1 MKPVV
6 RNRKGELAGQAETL
20 TTGEMARLSNNTLRT
35 VRFYEEAGILA
46 PIGRTEGGHR
56 VFERHQL
63 ERLTLVTD
71 MREAGLSLDE
81 IRKLLETKET
91 ARTGGAA
98 AETAIQVLRKHITD
112 LKAKIEV
119 LGRLSQDLEET
130 VHAAEACLGC
140 KDASFPAQ
148 CGTCGRVGK
157 TEAQPRA
164 MRVLWSLNGKAQAE
178 QPANGG
184 STAVNGA
191 NRK

>member
-91 ARTGGAA
+91 AKTGGAA
-98 AETAIQVLRKHITD
+98 AEAAIQVIRQHIAD

-119 LGRLSQDLEET
+119 LGRLSQDLEDT

-140 KDASFPAQ
+140 KEASFPAQ

-157 TEAQPRA
+157 AEDQPRG
-164 MRVLWSLNGKAQAE
+164 MRVLWSLNGK
-178 QPANGG
+178 G
-184 STAVNGA
+184 STEQASDNGAAAVNGVV
-191 NRK
+191 RK